1 MPQKIHHVHRKPT
14 AAESYICLILVGVLI
29 FTSMLLGAPI
39 QFGILLACAAAFLM
53 ALRLGFTWEEM
64 ELAICERIGRLSST
78 MLIMWL
84 IGMLLGAMLYSGLL
98 PML

>member
-39 QFGILLACAAAFLM
+39 QFGILLA
-53 ALRLGFTWEEM
+53 
-64 ELAICERIGRLSST
+64 LS
-78 MLIMWL
+78 LIH
-84 IGMLLGAMLYSGLL
+84 I
-98 PML
+98 